1 MNKAKKKI
9 LFHISVPL
17 KPLYYGTQRR
27 LLGIL
32 KYFNDRKDFI
42 SVDAVAANQ
51 FGDTW
56 ITPRWDTEQT
66 QEALNFIDNVFVYEG
81 KYNLYDLLY
90 TRSKSWYYQK
100 LLRQQ
105 MPVDVDYYAPP
116 GYVKFVNSLVT
127 RNEYDFI
134 WINTFNFAH
143 LATDIKSN
151 STHTIIDT
159 HDLCCRLRVM
169 MQDIFPLQGL
179 KFDYESNFLKE
190 VKLLNKFHTVISD
203 SNYEWSVLAPH
214 LPSHKLQSIP
224 HPVDGLRYN
233 SEQVSYQDRKFKY
246 DLLFIGTR
254 NPPNEDGIKFF
265 LDAIFPR
272 VLQARPNTQ
281 LAVAGKVC
289 EVIQVDAHLNQNVK
303 LLGYVPDISELHLQS
318 RLVICPLLTGAGT
331 KVKLIEAMS
340 YSLPIV
346 TTQTCASALFLQD
359 GINALVTDDPVQY
372 ANHVLSLL
380 TDCQFAQKL
389 SQEVKK
395 TFEQHYSTPAI
406 YSKLD
411 AMLGIEN
418 CLSFKN
424 DT

>member
-1 MNKAKKKI
+1 MNQAKKKI
-9 LFHISVPL
+9 LFHLPVPL

-32 KYFNDRKDFI
+32 KYFKDRKDFI

-51 FGDTW
+51 FRDTW
-56 ITPRWDTEQT
+56 VNPRWDTEQT
-66 QEALNFIDNVFVYEG
+66 QEALNFVDNVFVYEG

-105 MPVDVDYYAPP
+105 IPVDSDYYAPP

-127 RNEYDFI
+127 QNEYDFI

-143 LATDIKSN
+143 LAADIKST

-159 HDLCCRLRVM
+159 HDICCRLRAM
-169 MQDIFPLQGL
+169 MPPLKGL
-179 KFDYESNFLKE
+179 KFDYESNFIKE
-190 VKLLNKFHTVISD
+190 LKLLNKFHTIISD
-203 SNYEWSVLAPH
+203 SNYELSVLAPH

-233 SEQVSYQDRKFKY
+233 SEQLSYQDRKFKY
-246 DLLFIGTR
+246 DLLFIGTH
-254 NPPNEDGIKFF
+254 NPPNQDGIKFF
-265 LDAIFPR
+265 LDSIFPR
-272 VLQARPNTQ
+272 VLEARPNTQ
-281 LAVAGKVC
+281 LAIAGKVS
-289 EVIQVDAHLNQNVK
+289 EVIQVDSHLNQNVK
-303 LLGYVPDISELHLQS
+303 LLGYIPDLSELHLQS
-318 RLVICPLLTGAGT
+318 KLVICPLLTGAGT

-346 TTQTCASALFLQD
+346 TTQTFASALFLQD
-359 GINALVTDDPVQY
+359 GVNALIKDDPAQY
-372 ANHVLSLL
+372 ANYILSLL
-380 TDCQFAQKL
+380 TDFQLAQKL
-389 SQEVKK
+389 SQEVK
-395 TFEQHYSTPAI
+395 TIFEQHYSTPAI

-411 AMLGIEN
+411 AMFGIEN
-418 CLSFKN
+418 LL
-424 DT
+424 

>member
-1 MNKAKKKI
+1 MNPAKKKI
-9 LFHISVPL
+9 LFHLSVPL

-32 KYFNDRKDFI
+32 KYFNDRKDYI

-51 FGDTW
+51 FG
-56 ITPRWDTEQT
+56 ITEKWNMEQK
-66 QEALNFIDNVFVYEG
+66 QEALNFVDNVFVYEG

-90 TRSKSWYYQK
+90 TRSKSLYYQK

-105 MPVDVDYYAPP
+105 IPVDSDYYVPP

-134 WINTFNFAH
+134 WINTVNCAH
-143 LATDIKSN
+143 LAANLKST

-169 MQDIFPLQGL
+169 MQEFPTFKGL
-179 KFDYESNFLKE
+179 KFDYELNFQKE
-190 VKLLNKFHTVISD
+190 VNLLNQFHTVISD
-203 SNYEWSVLAPH
+203 SNYELSVLAPH

-233 SEQVSYQDRKFKY
+233 SEQVLYQDRKFKY
-246 DLLFIGTR
+246 DLLFIGNNNR
-254 NPPNEDGIKFF
+254 PNEDGIKFF
-265 LDAIFPR
+265 LDSIFPR
-272 VLQARPNTQ
+272 VVQARPNTQ

-289 EVIQVDAHLNQNVK
+289 EVIQVDAHLNQNVN

-359 GINALVTDDPVQY
+359 GINALVTDDLVQY

-395 TFEQHYSTPAI
+395 TFEQDYSTPAI

-411 AMLGIEN
+411 AMFGIEN
-418 CLSFKN
+418 CLSFEN

>member
-1 MNKAKKKI
+1 M
-9 LFHISVPL
+9 
-17 KPLYYGTQRR
+17 
-27 LLGIL
+27 
-32 KYFNDRKDFI
+32 
-42 SVDAVAANQ
+42 
-51 FGDTW
+51 
-56 ITPRWDTEQT
+56 DTEQT
-66 QEALNFIDNVFVYEG
+66 QEALNFVDNVFVYEG

-105 MPVDVDYYAPP
+105 IPVDSDYYAPP

-127 RNEYDFI
+127 QNEYDFI

-143 LATDIKSN
+143 LGTHIKST

-159 HDLCCRLRVM
+159 HDICCRLRVTM
-169 MQDIFPLQGL
+169 KDVPTLKGL

-190 VKLLNKFHTVISD
+190 VNLLKKFHTIISD
-203 SNYEWSVLAPH
+203 SNYELSVIAPH

-233 SEQVSYQDRKFKY
+233 SEQVSYQERNFKY

-254 NPPNEDGIKFF
+254 NPPNEDGMKFF
-265 LDAIFPR
+265 LDSIFPR
-272 VLQARPNTQ
+272 VLEARPNTQ
-281 LAVAGKVC
+281 LAIAGKVS
-289 EVIQVDAHLNQNVK
+289 EVIQVDSHLNQNVK
-303 LLGYVPDISELHLQS
+303 LLGYIPDLSELHLQS
-318 RLVICPLLTGAGT
+318 KLVICPLLTGAGT

-359 GINALVTDDPVQY
+359 GVNALITDDPAQY
-372 ANHVLSLL
+372 ANYILSLL
-380 TDCQFAQKL
+380 TDFQLAQKL
-389 SQEVKK
+389 SQEVK
-395 TFEQHYSTPAI
+395 TIFEQHYSTPAI

-411 AMLGIEN
+411 AMFGIEN
-418 CLSFKN
+418 LL
-424 DT
+424 

>member
-1 MNKAKKKI
+1 MNNAKKKI
-9 LFHISVPL
+9 LFHLSVPL

-27 LLGIL
+27 LLGIM

-51 FGDTW
+51 FG
-56 ITPRWDTEQT
+56 ITEKWNMEQK

-81 KYNLYDLLY
+81 QYNLYDLFY

-159 HDLCCRLRVM
+159 HDICCRLRVM

-190 VKLLNKFHTVISD
+190 VKLLNKFHTIISD
-203 SNYEWSVLAPH
+203 SNYELSVLAPH

-224 HPVDGLRYN
+224 HPVDGLRYS

-265 LDAIFPR
+265 IDTIFPR
-272 VLQARPNTQ
+272 VVEARPNTQ

-289 EVIQVDAHLNQNVK
+289 DVIQVDAHLNQNVK

-346 TTQTCASALFLQD
+346 TTQTCASALYLQD

-380 TDCQFAQKL
+380 TDCQFAQRL
-389 SQEVKK
+389 SQEVKT

-411 AMLGIEN
+411 ALFGIKN

>member
-1 MNKAKKKI
+1 MNQAKKKI
-9 LFHISVPL
+9 LFHLSVPL

-32 KYFNDRKDFI
+32 KYFKDRKDYI

-51 FGDTW
+51 FRDTVV
-56 ITPRWDTEQT
+56 TPRWDTEST
-66 QEALNFIDNVFVYEG
+66 QEALNFIDNVSVYEG

-90 TRSKSWYYQK
+90 TRSKSLYYQK

-105 MPVDVDYYAPP
+105 MPVDSDYYAPP
-116 GYVKFVNSLVT
+116 GYVKFVNYLVT

-134 WINTFNFAH
+134 WINTLNFAH
-143 LATDIKSN
+143 LAAEIKST

-169 MQDIFPLQGL
+169 TQDFPVFKGL
-179 KFDYESNFLKE
+179 KFDYELNFLKE
-190 VKLLNKFHTVISD
+190 VNLLNKFHTIISD
-203 SNYEWSVLAPH
+203 SNYELSVLAPY

-224 HPVDGLRYN
+224 HPVDGLRDD
-233 SEQVSYQDRKFKY
+233 SQQVSYQNRKFKY
-246 DLLFIGTR
+246 DLLFLGNH

-265 LDAIFPR
+265 LDSIFPR

-289 EVIQVDAHLNQNVK
+289 EVIQVDSHLTQNVK
-303 LLGYVPDISELHLQS
+303 LLGYVPDLSELHLRS
-318 RLVICPLLTGAGT
+318 RLVISPLLTGAGT

-346 TTQTCASALFLQD
+346 TTPTCASALFLQD

-380 TDCQFAQKL
+380 TDFQFAQKL
-389 SQEVKK
+389 SQEVKT
-395 TFEQHYSTPAI
+395 TFEEHYSMPAI

-411 AMLGIEN
+411 AMLGI
-418 CLSFKN
+418 
-424 DT
+424 

>member
-9 LFHISVPL
+9 LFHLSVPL

-32 KYFNDRKDFI
+32 KYFNDRKDYI

-51 FGDTW
+51 FG
-56 ITPRWDTEQT
+56 ITEKWNMEQK
-66 QEALNFIDNVFVYEG
+66 QEALNFVDNVFVYEG

-90 TRSKSWYYQK
+90 TRSKSLYYQK

-134 WINTFNFAH
+134 WINTFNCAH
-143 LATDIKSN
+143 LAANLKTI

-169 MQDIFPLQGL
+169 MQEFPTFKGL
-179 KFDYESNFLKE
+179 KFDYELNFQKE
-190 VKLLNKFHTVISD
+190 VNLLNQFYTVISD
-203 SNYEWSVLAPH
+203 SNYELSVLAPH
-214 LPSHKLQSIP
+214 LLPHKLQSIP

-233 SEQVSYQDRKFKY
+233 SEQVLYQDRKFKY
-246 DLLFIGTR
+246 DLLFVGNNNR
-254 NPPNEDGIKFF
+254 PNEDGIKFF
-265 LDAIFPR
+265 LDSIFPR
-272 VLQARPNTQ
+272 VVQARPNTQ

-289 EVIQVDAHLNQNVK
+289 EVIQADAHLNQNVK

-411 AMLGIEN
+411 ALFGIEN

-424 DT
+424 DS